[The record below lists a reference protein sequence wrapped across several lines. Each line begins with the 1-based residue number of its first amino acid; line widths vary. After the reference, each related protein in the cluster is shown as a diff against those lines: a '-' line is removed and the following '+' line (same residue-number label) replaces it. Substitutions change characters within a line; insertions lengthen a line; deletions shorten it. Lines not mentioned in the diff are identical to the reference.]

1 MNLKNDADQEPL
13 QTVGL
18 GLTSDEARELSGV
31 LRELLREPNS
41 PQLVTD
47 GDGKEIAV
55 WIED

>member
-1 MNLKNDADQEPL
+1 MNLKNNADQEAL

-18 GLTSDEARELSGV
+18 GLTSDEARELAGV

-41 PQLVTD
+41 PQLVSD
-47 GDGKEIAV
+47 GNGREIAV